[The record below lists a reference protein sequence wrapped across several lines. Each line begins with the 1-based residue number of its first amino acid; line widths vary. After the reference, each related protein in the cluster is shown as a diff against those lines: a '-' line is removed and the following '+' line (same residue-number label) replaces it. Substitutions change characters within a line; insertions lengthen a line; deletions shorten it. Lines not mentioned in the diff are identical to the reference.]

1 MKIKS
6 KNFLI
11 VALIVFVG
19 VFLMNYLGNNE
30 SDKLYRALL
39 NAFAGVIGPLVE
51 VPALIALVNV
61 AIWFRK
67 RYFTSKT

>member
-39 NAFAGVIGPLVE
+39 NAFAGVIGLT
-51 VPALIALVNV
+51 IAMAFMYKNKDDKGNQQN
-61 AIWFRK
+61 FD
-67 RYFTSKT
+67 